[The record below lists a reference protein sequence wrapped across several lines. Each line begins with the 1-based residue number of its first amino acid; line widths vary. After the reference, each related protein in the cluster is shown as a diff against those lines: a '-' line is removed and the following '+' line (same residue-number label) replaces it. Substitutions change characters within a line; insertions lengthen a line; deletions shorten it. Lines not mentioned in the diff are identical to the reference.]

1 MEETAKI
8 VDLSGVKF
16 WNKVSGNSYQVK
28 ILPFCYKGEKK
39 KRLPRKS
46 SRYYNLRHDVI
57 KYFKVISEG
66 VTKEISDDQG
76 RYRVDIEVYKGKDTL
91 GGADLDNYCKALL
104 DGVTR
109 CEKFWKDDSQVDEIY
124 IKRIF
129 CEAEESYIVLKISKI

>member
-91 GGADLDNYCKALL
+91 GGADLDNYWMVSL
-104 DGVTR
+104 DVRNFGRMTVR
-109 CEKFWKDDSQVDEIY
+109 
-124 IKRIF
+124 
-129 CEAEESYIVLKISKI
+129 